1 MNLDDPHF
9 AEDCFEVD
17 SVFASQFGMKKR
29 RRLKPGSVPTIFHQ
43 PSTTQV
49 CTSEAEERLLCKR
62 TAGACRFVGDEG
74 SSSKIKRGA
83 AEKRERREV

>member
-9 AEDCFEVD
+9 TEDCFEVD

-29 RRLKPGSVPTIFHQ
+29 RRLKRGSVPTIFHQ
-43 PSTTQV
+43 PFTGQV
-49 CTSEAEERLLCKR
+49 RTSEAEDRSSCKR
-62 TAGACRFVGDEG
+62 TAGACRIVGDEG

-83 AEKRERREV
+83 AEKRKRREV